1 MTADVTPAPPV
12 NDEVLTLAHKEAIRK
27 YILQIVVP
35 SATVL
40 AVISAIMGFLLN
52 EWARGEA
59 YVKAYGEAS
68 KSILDTATAAGQ
80 SRGKVESL
88 AAEVE
93 KISSTVRATLSSA
106 QQSKLDIDQLVNK
119 NYGMIAK
126 ALVDNEEF
134 RRSLA
139 KVDNEAL
146 GALEQRVASLFTT
159 MSNVTSI
166 VQNNTEYRFERSPWI
181 VQHATVKCSPG
192 GRLISGSCVGRNPNL
207 QAAVGPTFDEDG
219 TVICDRYGPTPME
232 VQATAIC
239 LRVK

>member
-1 MTADVTPAPPV
+1 MVVSIGSEHPA
-12 NDEVLTLAHKEAIRK
+12 NDQELTLAAKEAIRR
-27 YILQIVVP
+27 YMLRIAVP

-40 AVISAIMGFLLN
+40 AIISAVMGFLLN

-88 AAEVE
+88 AADVE
-93 KISSTVRATLSSA
+93 KTSNTAKDTLVSV
-106 QQSKLDIDQLVNK
+106 QKTKLDIDQLVNK
-119 NYGMIAK
+119 NYDLIAK
-126 ALVDNEEF
+126 VLIDKEQF
-134 RRSLA
+134 RFSLA

-146 GALEQRVASLFTT
+146 GTLEQRVATIFTT
-159 MSNVTSI
+159 LSNITAI
-166 VQNNTEYRFERSPWI
+166 VENNTDYKFERSPWI

-192 GRLISGSCVGRNPNL
+192 GRLVSASCVGRNPTL
-207 QAAVGPTFDEDG
+207 QAAVGPTFEDDG
-219 TVICDRYGPTPME
+219 TVNCDRFGPTPME
-232 VQATAIC
+232 VQATVIC